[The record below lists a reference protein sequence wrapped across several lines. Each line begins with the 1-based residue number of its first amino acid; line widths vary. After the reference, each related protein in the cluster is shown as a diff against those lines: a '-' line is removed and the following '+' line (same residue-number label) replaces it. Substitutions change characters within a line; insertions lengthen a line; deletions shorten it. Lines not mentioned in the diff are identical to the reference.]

1 MRKTPHTGRER
12 RQRTLYRVT
21 MALRMLAVI
30 LLLAGKVV
38 SA

>member
-1 MRKTPHTGRER
+1 MRKPYTGRER
-12 RQRTLYRVT
+12 RQRALYRVT
-21 MALRMLAVI
+21 MALWMLAVI